1 MSYRQARNGYSGVR
15 FVSSKHSS
23 SGNNPR
29 SICVR
34 ELFEESNEI
43 SFTSCHTAYRRRAVI
58 R

>member
-1 MSYRQARNGYSGVR
+1 MCYRQARNGYSGVR

-23 SGNNPR
+23 ANNPR

-34 ELFEESNEI
+34 QLFEESNEI
-43 SFTSCHTAYRRRAVI
+43 SFTSCHTTYRRRAVI